1 MHRAF
6 RVIAPQR
13 IVLIEAEVW
22 PNLVAEATHRKI
34 PIVLANARLSPRSER
49 RFRRFKVFVGP
60 IFRRLNLVCMP
71 TPEDAQRW
79 KSLGAMASQI
89 HAVGSIKY
97 DSPEQSTLSLEPRRF
112 LQRIGID
119 ASRPILLGG
128 STHRG
133 EERILGEVFSGLR
146 SEFPNLFLVL
156 APRHVE
162 RMKEVETE
170 LRERN
175 LRSIRRSVAESAT
188 PPLDCLLIDTTGE
201 LPDWYRVATV
211 VFIGK
216 SMTGHGGQNPVEA
229 IIAGKPVIFGPYM
242 ENFAN
247 LGAQLVAADGAFCV
261 STTAEFIDQ
270 AHRLLT
276 DPELRERIVEAA
288 RRVLAPHRGATART
302 AATIDK
308 ITSSGAAQIRE
319 RNR

>member
-1 MHRAF
+1 
-6 RVIAPQR
+6 
-13 IVLIEAEVW
+13 
-22 PNLVAEATHRKI
+22 
-34 PIVLANARLSPRSER
+34 
-49 RFRRFKVFVGP
+49 
-60 IFRRLNLVCMP
+60 
-71 TPEDAQRW
+71 
-79 KSLGAMASQI
+79 
-89 HAVGSIKY
+89 
-97 DSPEQSTLSLEPRRF
+97 
-112 LQRIGID
+112 
-119 ASRPILLGG
+119 
-128 STHRG
+128 
-133 EERILGEVFSGLR
+133 
-146 SEFPNLFLVL
+146 
-156 APRHVE
+156 
-162 RMKEVETE
+162 

-247 LGAQLVAADGAFCV
+247 LSAQLVAADGAFCV

-270 AHRLLT
+270 AQRLLT

-302 AATIDK
+302 AAIIDK